1 VEKLAQSI
9 DLSKNDAKIAFFT
22 LLSEQ
27 LEQNLVYKKP
37 LVGPTFIWK
46 NLAPEEKAWFN
57 KNIMCAYAF

>member
-1 VEKLAQSI
+1 MQKLP
-9 DLSKNDAKIAFFT
+9 FFT

-37 LVGPTFIWK
+37 LVGPTFFWK

-57 KNIMCAYAF
+57 KNIMCAYVF